1 MVVVPALYAVAAG
14 KVHADALG
22 DALRA
27 AWGFVTPDT
36 DLAPAEGGQLADVIR
51 LASVLEWI
59 VPAAAALALLALR
72 LRGRLGPTAFVVLAL
87 VLVAADLFKAGM
99 GWNPAIPQRNAV
111 QPTTPAIRF
120 LQAQKPAR
128 FAGLHPTAP
137 ISLAVPLKASTA
149 MRYDLYDARGYDYP
163 VELRYAELWK
173 RVITPS
179 TTCNYA
185 FCPESAGTTPAALKA
200 LGILGVHDLLQQRRD
215 APLRRFRALY
225 DGPDARVYANPAA
238 LPLAFVVDRQIVV
251 DGGDAARD
259 AITAPAFRPRSAI
272 VTEEPISGLAA
283 GRAGAAGSPPGE
295 ARISDYEDER
305 VEVRTRTTR
314 PGLLVLTDSF
324 YPGWKATVDGRD
336 AKIHRVDYLIRG
348 VQLPAGTHTVRF
360 RYEPESW
367 RVGWITSALAL
378 VVILGAVAVGLVRRR
393 RAPRPAAA

>member
-1 MVVVPALYAVAAG
+1 M
-14 KVHADALG
+14 
-22 DALRA
+22 
-27 AWGFVTPDT
+27 
-36 DLAPAEGGQLADVIR
+36 
-51 LASVLEWI
+51 
-59 VPAAAALALLALR
+59 
-72 LRGRLGPTAFVVLAL
+72 
-87 VLVAADLFKAGM
+87 
-99 GWNPAIPQRNAV
+99 
-111 QPTTPAIRF
+111 IRF
-120 LQAQKPAR
+120 LQARKPAR
-128 FAGLHPTAP
+128 FAGLAPTAP
-137 ISLAVPLKASTA
+137 ISLAVPMTPSVA
-149 MRYDLYDARGYDYP
+149 MRYGLYDARGYDYP

-179 TTCNYA
+179 KSCNYA

-238 LPLAFVVDRQIVV
+238 LPRAFVVDRQIVV
-251 DGGDAARD
+251 DGADAARD

-272 VTEEPISGLAA
+272 VTEEPIAGLAA
-283 GRAGAAGSPPGE
+283 ARAGAAGPLPGE
-295 ARISDYEDER
+295 ARISNYEDER

-378 VVILGAVAVGLVRRR
+378 VIILGAVAVGLLRRR